1 MGDLDPEFDNDHY
14 AILRIDKNA
23 NTTKI
28 KMTYRSLEKLLKSEE
43 EKIKAQLAYSVLVNP
58 TRRLA
63 YDMEQ
68 ERRTAFNLF
77 FANEMIKEHVK
88 KEEFVRK
95 EGVNQFADVHASLRE
110 VFTGTQ
116 KELAVEVVTPCW
128 ECFDTCDRCRGA
140 GSITGFVMMTTGVQH
155 RQEAKCP
162 RCSGKGYA
170 RVFKEEAEAPEAEPT
185 STSEA
190 APTSTSEAAPTSTSE
205 ALEAEPVS
213 TSEAVPTCSTC
224 RSTYAVKETRMVKLE
239 IPIGAETGKTWTFP
253 GLGEQI
259 PHGTPGDF
267 IVRLVVDPCE
277 DLRITRH
284 GEHLKAKLR
293 IPFVSTIVGKDYEFA
308 LPTGELMK
316 FHTSIFEEVLNPGR
330 LYIIK
335 EKGMQLSD
343 GKRGS
348 LLVHFDIDYASCKI
362 ARSHEAMDA
371 LAVALNKVLV

>member
-14 AILRIDKNA
+14 AILRLDKEA
-23 NTTKI
+23 NSTKI
-28 KMTYRSLEKLLKSEE
+28 KMTYRNLEKLLKTEE

-68 ERRTAFNLF
+68 ERRAAFNLF

-95 EGVNQFADVHASLRE
+95 QGVNQYAEVRASLLD
-110 VFTGTQ
+110 VFNGAQ

-128 ECFDTCDRCRGA
+128 DCFDTCDRCRGS

-162 RCSGKGYA
+162 KCGGKGYA
-170 RVFKEEAEAPEAEPT
+170 RVIKDADADDDDDAEVEAPVTE
-185 STSEA
+185 
-190 APTSTSEAAPTSTSE
+190 
-205 ALEAEPVS
+205 
-213 TSEAVPTCSTC
+213 CITC
-224 RSTYAVKETRMVKLE
+224 RSMDAIKETRVIKVDV
-239 IPIGAETGKTWTFP
+239 PVGAESGKKWTFH

-259 PHGTPGDF
+259 PHGTPGDL
-267 IVRLVVDPCE
+267 IVRLVVEPFTDA
-277 DLRITRH
+277 RITRH

-293 IPFVSTIVGKDYEFA
+293 IPFINTIVGQDYEFM
-308 LPTGELMK
+308 LPTGETMR
-316 FHTSIFEEVLNPGR
+316 FNTSIFEEVLNPGR

-335 EKGMQLSD
+335 DKGMRLPD
-343 GKRGS
+343 EVRGS

-362 ARSHEAMDA
+362 ETCSPEAMEA
-371 LAVALNKVLV
+371 VTVALNRVLCRGAENV